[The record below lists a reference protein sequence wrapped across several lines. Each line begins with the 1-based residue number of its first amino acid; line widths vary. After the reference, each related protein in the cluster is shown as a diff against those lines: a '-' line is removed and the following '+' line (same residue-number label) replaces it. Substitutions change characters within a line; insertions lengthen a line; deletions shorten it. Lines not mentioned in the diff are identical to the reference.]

1 MSFDAGEKQWKCV
14 APVSFQRVGSIVRD
28 IGEPCLYQSPLKVVL
43 AVRISALF
51 FLSHFRSISNVAEF
65 WSSVFMLISRSADL
79 FSATLLLHCRWC
91 KCAMY
96 NIGCSFLIGKMLKP
110 DKWQSTFDS
119 DGKIFGFRKVL
130 KLIILGGVDPSI
142 RAEVWEFLLGCY
154 SLSSTT
160 EHRRQLRAARRE
172 RYRDL
177 VRECQMMHS
186 SIGTGSLAYVVG
198 SKVMD
203 MRMSSNEDGRR
214 DAEVQTEQI
223 SQANTNRKDVNCVLD
238 GNCTDKSY
246 TSLKESSSDY
256 GDLVCVRRST
266 MGGAYDSSSYPPSP
280 DPCNCCSPTAYGTH
294 DSDYVSE
301 SYLDFPALPFT
312 DLFEE
317 NNDDGDGHRL
327 HGHKNSTRREL
338 RYEDER
344 MHSFEINNN
353 ADLVVESN
361 SLSSNDVSLHANSNG
376 KTIPLDEH
384 ESSRSNN
391 LEFKAKMHK
400 IRISDVPDIPAKYE
414 TTALGETTNGD
425 RVSEWL
431 WTLHRI
437 VVDVVRTDSHLEF
450 YEDTKNLARM
460 SDILAVYAWVD
471 PATGYCQGM
480 SDLLSPFVVL
490 FEDDA
495 DAFWCFEMLLRRTRE
510 NFKMEG
516 PTGVMKQLEGLWHI
530 LELTD
535 REMFSHLS
543 HIGAESLHF
552 AFRMLLVLFRREL
565 SFNEALCMWEMI
577 WAADFDLSLTC
588 LLDEDYP
595 EVLSIH
601 LPKETEAESGE
612 ESTDCNNVGL
622 GPKGGIQDKHGTIE
636 CSMSDNTGIRSE
648 STTPFCGLGKPFWSR
663 NEHFQI
669 RTLVSSTKNGD
680 DELPVF
686 CVAAILIMNRQK
698 IIRETHSIDDLIKIF
713 NDNILKIRI
722 KRCVQTAIKLRKK
735 YFYKHPPPPTTA
747 STPPRRQSHTHS
759 ETTIPPSAIVIQ
771 HPSTARLLPHKVANK
786 RFPHKN
792 MSGSENKVAIGL
804 SWQPKLALFSPTGK
818 EESPAEESA
827 LYKPESQLVDGLYLP
842 PNDPRKLN
850 KLARKQVKD
859 TAGKNWF
866 DMPAQTITPE
876 LKKDLQLL
884 KLRSVIDPKRHY
896 KKGDSRSKTLPKYF
910 QVGTVI
916 ESASEFFTGRLTKKE
931 RKTTIADELLSD
943 TTFHQYRKRKVR
955 EIEEQ
960 NRPAGVD
967 KWKMSKSKK
976 HGKSNGKK
984 SRH

>member
-1 MSFDAGEKQWKCV
+1 MSFDGGVKQWKCV
-14 APVSFQRVGSIVRD
+14 APVSFQRVSSIVRD
-28 IGEPCLYQSPLKVVL
+28 IGEPCLYQSPLK
-43 AVRISALF
+43 
-51 FLSHFRSISNVAEF
+51 
-65 WSSVFMLISRSADL
+65 
-79 FSATLLLHCRWC
+79 
-91 KCAMY
+91 
-96 NIGCSFLIGKMLKP
+96 IGKMLKP

-154 SLSSTT
+154 SLSSTA
-160 EHRRQLRAARRE
+160 EYRRQLRAARRE
-172 RYRDL
+172 RYKDL

-186 SIGTGSLAYVVG
+186 SVGTGSLAYVVG

-203 MRMSSNEDGRR
+203 MRMSSNEDGRK
-214 DAEVQTEQI
+214 DAEVQMERNSEADTIRE
-223 SQANTNRKDVNCVLD
+223 DLNCVLD

-246 TSLKESSSDY
+246 TCLKKSSNDY

-280 DPCNCCSPTAYGTH
+280 DPCNCSSPTAYGTQ
-294 DSDYVSE
+294 DSDYISE

-317 NNDDGDGHRL
+317 NNKDGDAIGL
-327 HGHKNSTRREL
+327 HEHTNSTRRKL
-338 RYEDER
+338 RYEDEC
-344 MHSFEINNN
+344 MHTFQINNN
-353 ADLVVESN
+353 ADLVAESN
-361 SLSSNDVSLHANSNG
+361 SLSSDDVSLHANSNG
-376 KTIPLDEH
+376 KAILRDVDE
-384 ESSRSNN
+384 SPRSNN
-391 LEFKAKMHK
+391 LEYKAPMHK
-400 IRISDVPDIPAKYE
+400 IRISDTPDIPANFG
-414 TTALGETTNGD
+414 TTAQGGSANGD

-495 DAFWCFEMLLRRTRE
+495 DAFWCFEMLIRRTRE

-516 PTGVMKQLEGLWHI
+516 PTGVMKQLQALWHI

-588 LLDEDYP
+588 LLDDDYP
-595 EVLSIH
+595 ELLSVQ
-601 LPKETEAESGE
+601 LPKETEPESGE
-612 ESTDCNNVGL
+612 ESTDSNNVGS
-622 GPKGGIQDKHGTIE
+622 KGGIQEKHGTTE
-636 CSMSDNTGIRSE
+636 CSVSDNTGIRSG
-648 STTPFCGLGKPFWSR
+648 STAPFCGLGKSFWSR

-686 CVAAILIMNRQK
+686 CVAAILVMNRQK

-722 KRCVQTAIKLRKK
+722 KRCVQTALKLRKK
-735 YFYKHPPPPTTA
+735 YFYKLIR
-747 STPPRRQSHTHS
+747 SR
-759 ETTIPPSAIVIQ
+759 
-771 HPSTARLLPHKVANK
+771 
-786 RFPHKN
+786 
-792 MSGSENKVAIGL
+792 
-804 SWQPKLALFSPTGK
+804 
-818 EESPAEESA
+818 SPAA
-827 LYKPESQLVDGLYLP
+827 Q
-842 PNDPRKLN
+842 ND
-850 KLARKQVKD
+850 
-859 TAGKNWF
+859 
-866 DMPAQTITPE
+866 
-876 LKKDLQLL
+876 
-884 KLRSVIDPKRHY
+884 S
-896 KKGDSRSKTLPKYF
+896 
-910 QVGTVI
+910 
-916 ESASEFFTGRLTKKE
+916 
-931 RKTTIADELLSD
+931 
-943 TTFHQYRKRKVR
+943 
-955 EIEEQ
+955 
-960 NRPAGVD
+960 
-967 KWKMSKSKK
+967 
-976 HGKSNGKK
+976 
-984 SRH
+984 